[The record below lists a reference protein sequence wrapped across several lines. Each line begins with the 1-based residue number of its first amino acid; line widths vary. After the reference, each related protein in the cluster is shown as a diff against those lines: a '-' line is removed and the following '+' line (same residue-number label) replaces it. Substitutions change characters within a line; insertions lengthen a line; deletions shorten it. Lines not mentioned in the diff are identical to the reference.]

1 MSGVGAY
8 RAGGRWN
15 SPGRHAVY
23 AAGNLTLAMLELLVH
38 IDDANAFRT
47 LRHIYHHVSFPDDA
61 VSVLAE
67 DDLPSGWESSPV
79 SRASQVAGDEWLE
92 ARSTLVLAVPSVIV
106 PAAHRYE
113 PSYMNYLVNPAH
125 PDFGQAI
132 EIGSVLD
139 LDLDPRL
146 RG

>member
-15 SPGRHAVY
+15 SRGRYAVY

-38 IDDANAFRT
+38 IDDASAFRS
-47 LRHIYHHVSFPDDA
+47 LRHVHHSVTFSDDVVA
-61 VSVLAE
+61 VLGK
-67 DDLPSGWESSPV
+67 DDLPGGWASNPV

-106 PAAHRYE
+106 PPTHRYE
-113 PSYMNYLVNPAH
+113 PGYMNYLVNPLH
-125 PDFGQAI
+125 PDFDEAI
-132 EIGSVLD
+132 EIGPVLE
-139 LDLDPRL
+139 LDMDPRL
-146 RG
+146 VE